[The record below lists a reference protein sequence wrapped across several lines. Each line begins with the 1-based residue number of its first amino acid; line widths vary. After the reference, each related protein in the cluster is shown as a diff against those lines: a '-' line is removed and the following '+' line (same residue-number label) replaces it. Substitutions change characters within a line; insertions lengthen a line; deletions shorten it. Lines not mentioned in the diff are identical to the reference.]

1 MTTNEQSLIA
11 KVRLIDEENKGLVEQ
26 SNALVNE
33 VDFFKDKARL
43 IEIQLNQAIGD
54 EKAKNE
60 IILSLEQE
68 NARILS
74 DLANLRNSHDAEMA
88 ALLAENNTLRLELN
102 ALASKEQSSMTRL
115 ANLENENYRLR
126 DEFKSL
132 KAREIDFN
140 KQISNL
146 NQQNNSL
153 ILEIDSVQRM
163 KNRMRDDILGVI
175 DSNEINP

>member
-1 MTTNEQSLIA
+1 MT
-11 KVRLIDEENKGLVEQ
+11 
-26 SNALVNE
+26 
-33 VDFFKDKARL
+33 
-43 IEIQLNQAIGD
+43 
-54 EKAKNE
+54 
-60 IILSLEQE
+60 
-68 NARILS
+68 
-74 DLANLRNSHDAEMA
+74 

-132 KAREIDFN
+132 KTREIEFN